1 MHSWQDDNSTIVVL
15 EKGEK
20 LVESLTQ
27 FAQLTQINAASLQGL
42 GALEE
47 VELGYYDLHKK
58 TYKRTTL
65 KGDWE
70 LVAMNGNI
78 TLKDGMPFVH
88 VHAALGG
95 EDFSLKGGH
104 LFEAVVAVT
113 CEVSL
118 IPHTALIERHAHSAI
133 GLSLCSPH
141 AFDN

>member
-1 MHSWQDDNSTIVVL
+1 MHSWQDEKSTIVVL

-20 LVESLTQ
+20 LVESLTK
-27 FAQLTQINAASLQGL
+27 FAKLTGINAASLQGL

-47 VELGYYDLHKK
+47 VELGFYDLHQKS
-58 TYKRTTL
+58 YKRTTL

-78 TLKDGMPFVH
+78 TLKEGTPFVH

-118 IPHTALIERHAHSAI
+118 IPHSGLIERHAHPGI
-133 GLSLCSPH
+133 GLALCSPH
-141 AFDN
+141 AFE

>member
-1 MHSWQDDNSTIVVL
+1 MHSWQDDHAVILVL

-20 LVESLTQ
+20 LVESITKFAKLTGV
-27 FAQLTQINAASLQGL
+27 NAASLQGL

-47 VELGYYDLHKK
+47 VELGFYNLHEKS
-58 TYKRTTL
+58 YKRTTL

-70 LVAMNGNI
+70 LVALNGNI
-78 TLKDGMPFVH
+78 TLKEGAPFVH

-113 CEVSL
+113 CEISL
-118 IPHTALIERHAHSAI
+118 FPHTTHIERHAHSGI
-133 GLSLCSPH
+133 GLALCSPH
-141 AFDN
+141 AFE

>member
-1 MHSWQDDNSTIVVL
+1 MHSWQDENSTILVL

-20 LVESLTQ
+20 LVESLTH
-27 FAQLTQINAASLQGL
+27 FAKLTNLNAGSIQGL

-47 VELGYYDLHKK
+47 VELGFYHLHQKS
-58 TYKRTTL
+58 YQRTTL

-70 LVAMNGNI
+70 LVALNGNI
-78 TLKDGMPFVH
+78 TLKEGLPFVH

-113 CEVSL
+113 CEITIV
-118 IPHTALIERHAHSAI
+118 PHTGLIERHAHSGI
-133 GLSLCSPH
+133 GLALCSPH
-141 AFDN
+141 AFS